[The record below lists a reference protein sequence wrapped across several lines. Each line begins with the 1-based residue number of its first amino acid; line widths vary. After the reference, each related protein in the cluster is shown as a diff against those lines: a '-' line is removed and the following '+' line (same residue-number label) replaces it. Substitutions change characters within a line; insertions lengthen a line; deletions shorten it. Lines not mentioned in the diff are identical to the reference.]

1 MIFASSALIS
11 SKTLPN
17 GLDSSATTPE
27 AVTMRRLKN
36 MAAFIVGLFRYQV
49 LGGVWWVVGLLW

>member
-27 AVTMRRLKN
+27 AVSMKKAEKHGNLHCK
-36 MAAFIVGLFRYQV
+36 FRYQV
-49 LGGVWWVVGLLW
+49 WERCVISDEP